1 MLTCKHADCFVFT
14 SSKKKTEKGLE
25 FLLLFILPNPKL
37 SGLHLLRADN
47 TDNNRA
53 SFSAQRIFDIMA
65 AADNL
70 QLHKPNA

>member
-1 MLTCKHADCFVFT
+1 MLIALVLQAA
-14 SSKKKTEKGLE
+14 KKKPKTEK

-47 TDNNRA
+47 TDNNHV
-53 SFSAQRIFDIMA
+53 SFLAQCIFDIMA

-70 QLHKPNA
+70 QLHKLDA